1 MPRSPVM
8 GIKLKLFMAF
18 DGAAHVLHRYGLLP
32 RRQLHWVCDRFDLF
46 LGVPP
51 EVVKRRQP

>member
-1 MPRSPVM
+1 M

-32 RRQLHWVCDRFDLF
+32 RRQLHWVCARFDLF

-51 EVVKRRQP
+51 EIVKRRQP